1 MTLPLIVALPFIAG
15 AILLGIANGARY
27 LAASLAFLFTLAA
40 GVLLALQVPSIAAGA
55 VLSEGWDWLPLP
67 GARFGFRLDG
77 LAAMFAGMVLALGA
91 LIILYARYYLSGRDP
106 IARFYAFFMLFMG
119 SMLGVV
125 LADNLIL
132 LAVFW
137 ELTSLSSFLLI
148 GYWQYRSDARQGARL
163 ALTVTGLGGLA
174 LLAGLLIIG
183 QIVGD
188 YSLDAVLAA
197 GDQIRAN
204 SLYIPALLLV
214 LLGVFTKS
222 AQFPFHFW
230 LPHAMAAPTPVSAY
244 LHSATMVKA
253 GVFLLA
259 RFYPALAGTEA
270 WFFIVS
276 AAGLLTLLVGAY
288 TAVFQH
294 DLKGLLAYSTISH
307 LGLITLLF
315 GLNSPMAAVAG
326 IFHILNHATFKA
338 SLFMAA
344 GIIDH
349 ESGSRDMRKLN
360 GLWRLMPITAVLAIV
375 ASAAMAGVPLLN
387 GFLSKELFFGETL
400 ALEGHTALE
409 FAVPALATLAAAF
422 SVTYSMRFIH
432 DVFWN
437 GEPHGLPRQPHD
449 PPKWMLV
456 PVAVLVFICL
466 LVGIVPNATIE
477 PILALSAA
485 AVLGG
490 PLPEFTIKLWHGFNL
505 PLAMSIAALVAG
517 TGFYL
522 ALQRLYSLHEI
533 VHLPRGGKE
542 IYDAAL
548 GRALALTRGITGRLQ
563 SGHLQRSLVII
574 FLFATLAAFLPFLS
588 TPLSFG
594 SLPLTPVSLPAVLI
608 WSVGC
613 TAVVSMAFLHAKRL
627 IALVTIGVVGLIV
640 SLAFAT
646 LSAPDLALTQLL
658 VEFVTVILMLLA
670 LYYLPFESP
679 PERNSPPRWRD
690 ASVAAIAGT
699 GVAALTYAMLTRP
712 SASIAEYFL
721 AKSLPEGFGT
731 NVVNVILVDF
741 RALDTLGEVT
751 VVAIAALI
759 VTGLLRTI
767 VPRVVPEQP
776 EAGTYAPVSLFLEFI
791 ARVLLPLAILV
802 SFYMFLRGHNLP
814 GGGFIAGLILAIA
827 LLLPYLASGS
837 KVVESRMP
845 LNYQTILGVGLVIAA
860 LTGAG
865 SFLFGHPFLTSSYWS
880 PAVPILGKIPLA
892 TAMIFD
898 LGVYLT
904 VAGGVMLALVR
915 LGKMHAPS
923 REGT

>member
-1 MTLPLIVALPFIAG
+1 MTLALIVILPFVAG
-15 AILLGIANGARY
+15 AVLLATANAARLLSATIA
-27 LAASLAFLFTLAA
+27 LLFTIAA
-40 GVLLALQVPSIAAGA
+40 GALLALQIPAVASGA
-55 VLSEGWDWLPLP
+55 VLAAGWDWLPLP

-77 LAAMFAGMVLALGA
+77 LAAMFAGMVLVLGA
-91 LIILYARYYLSGRDP
+91 LIIMYARYYLSARDP

-163 ALTVTGLGGLA
+163 ALTITGLGGLA
-174 LLAGLLIIG
+174 LLGGVLIIG
-183 QIVGD
+183 HIVGD
-188 YSLDAVLAA
+188 YSLDSVLAA
-197 GDQIRAN
+197 GDQIRAS
-204 SLYIPALLLV
+204 SLYLPALILV

-259 RFYPALAGTEA
+259 RLYPALSGTEA

-276 AAGLLTLLVGAY
+276 GAGLLTLLIGAY

-360 GLWRLMPITAVLAIV
+360 GLWRLMPMTAVLAIV

-400 ALEGHTALE
+400 AFEGHRALE
-409 FAVPALATLAAAF
+409 FGVPLLATLAAAF

-437 GEPHGLPRQPHD
+437 GEPQGLPRQPHD

-456 PVAVLVFICL
+456 PVAVLVCLCL
-466 LVGIVPNATIE
+466 LVGILPNTTIE
-477 PILALSAA
+477 PILQFSAG

-490 PLPEFTIKLWHGFNL
+490 PPPEFTIKIWHGINW
-505 PLAMSIAALVAG
+505 PLAMSVAAMVAG
-517 TGFYL
+517 AIFYL
-522 ALQRLYSLHEI
+522 LLQRLFSLHDI

-542 IYDAAL
+542 LFDAL
-548 GRALALTRGITGRLQ
+548 INRSLAMARSLTGRLQ
-563 SGHLQRSLVII
+563 SGHLQHSLAII
-574 FLFATLAAFLPFLS
+574 FLIATVAAALPLAPGLS
-588 TPLSFG
+588 YGHT
-594 SLPLTPVSLPAVLI
+594 PLTPVSLPAVIL
-608 WSVGC
+608 WAVGC
-613 TAVVSMAFLHAKRL
+613 VATLSIAFLYARRL
-627 IALVTIGVVGLIV
+627 VALVAIGVVGLIV
-640 SLAFAT
+640 SLAFAVF
-646 LSAPDLALTQLL
+646 SAPDLALTQLL
-658 VEFVTVILMLLA
+658 VEVVTVILMLLA

-690 ASVAAIAGT
+690 AMLAGLIGT
-699 GVAALTYAMLTRP
+699 GITAITYAILTRP
-712 SASIAEYFL
+712 TASIADYFL
-721 AKSLPEGFGT
+721 QKSLPEGFGT

-759 VTGLLRTI
+759 VAGVLRMI

-802 SFYMFLRGHNLP
+802 SLYMFLRGHNEP
-814 GGGFIAGLILAIA
+814 GGGFIAGLVIAVA
-827 LLLPYLASGS
+827 LLVPYLASGA
-837 KVVESRMP
+837 KTVEARLP
-845 LNYQTILGVGLVIAA
+845 LNYEAILGAGLIIAA

-865 SFLFGHPFLTSSYWS
+865 SMLFGHPILTSSYWS
-880 PAVPILGKIPLA
+880 PELPVLGKIPFA
-892 TAMIFD
+892 TAMLFD

-904 VAGGVMLALVR
+904 VLGGVMLALVR
-915 LGKMHAPS
+915 LGKVHAPT
-923 REGT
+923 REGN